1 MPNIYPPLIAKNNP
15 WLTDSDERMI
25 KIVLKGLW
33 GPMELGGQQFD
44 PGKGVPPMPGF
55 GPVLNDEEIAAVI
68 NYVRQSFGN
77 DLPPISPDLVKNVR
91 AKTEGRR
98 DFYMVEDIMKEHPI
112 PGWERWQKA
121 ATKQQ
126 SFE

>member
-1 MPNIYPPLIAKNNP
+1 MTESGQKAYDVGREIFHRDGHCISCHQPNGAGLPNIYPPLIAKNNP

-33 GPMELGGQQFD
+33 GPMELAGQQFD

-68 NYVRQSFGN
+68 NYVRQSFGTPRR
-77 DLPPISPDLVKNVR
+77 LSRRIS
-91 AKTEGRR
+91 
-98 DFYMVEDIMKEHPI
+98 
-112 PGWERWQKA
+112 
-121 ATKQQ
+121 
-126 SFE
+126 